1 MVAAASTHSSGI
13 NCANGISRP
22 PNVERNSF
30 RAPGRYTTDYRLSR
44 QFDVTEKAKV
54 EFVAEAFNLFN
65 HPNISSI
72 TGTQFLL
79 SGCSGSS
86 TATVQTSTCTLTP
99 NSNFG
104 LASAGGIDNGTN
116 LRERQI
122 QFAIRVKF

>member
-1 MVAAASTHSSGI
+1 
-13 NCANGISRP
+13 
-22 PNVERNSF
+22 VERNSL
-30 RAPGRYTTDYRLSR
+30 RTSGRYTTDYRMSR
-44 QFDVTEKAKV
+44 MFDMTEKAKV
-54 EFVAEAFNLFN
+54 EFLAEAFNLFN

-72 TGTQFLL
+72 TATQYLL
-79 SGCSGSS
+79 SGCAGSAAAAS
-86 TATVQTSTCTLTP
+86 CTLTP